1 MHRLMRSL
9 CHAYVIPL
17 LCRATQHPELSS
29 VDYRVHL
36 ILCLAAMLS
45 AGSSFSGLPIIILA
59 SAAGA

>member
-9 CHAYVIPL
+9 CPVYVIPL
-17 LCRATQHPELSS
+17 LCRAMQHPELSS

-45 AGSSFSGLPIIILA
+45 AGSNFSGPPIII
-59 SAAGA
+59 